1 MAVVMNHT
9 NSWFSSH
16 LGRNG
21 GKAGPSSRD
30 QGADVSEDGPEGKKS
45 SSGGE
50 PHIKSAPHFKPA
62 TTGDFRKDLG
72 PPSQGGAAP
81 DLRWRTRKWKLRVFP
96 QRAGN
101 RLGAARGPPKAHPG
115 SRTRMT
121 RSHSLGDFF
130 RPPQTLLDAS
140 SGADGSTPISR
151 DPWIYQRPP
160 PHSPGPDSWGG
171 SDGAQSGGSA
181 AEERSVHAPARP
193 SLACTPPGWS
203 PALAPGPG
211 PFGLRLQRN
220 LPGAHPP
227 PWNLSAARG
236 VRVRVGVYVVFSID
250 SSSLAT
256 PSSPAL

>member
-1 MAVVMNHT
+1 MM
-9 NSWFSSH
+9 FSQ
-16 LGRNG
+16 
-21 GKAGPSSRD
+21 D

-203 PALAPGPG
+203 PALAPGPA
-211 PFGLRLQRN
+211 PSAPAASPPLR
-220 LPGAHPP
+220 APP
-227 PWNLSAARG
+227 PKEPPRCSPAPLEPVCGSRRPCASGG
-236 VRVRVGVYVVFSID
+236 VRRVLYRLLVLGNSE
-250 SSSLAT
+250 
-256 PSSPAL
+256 